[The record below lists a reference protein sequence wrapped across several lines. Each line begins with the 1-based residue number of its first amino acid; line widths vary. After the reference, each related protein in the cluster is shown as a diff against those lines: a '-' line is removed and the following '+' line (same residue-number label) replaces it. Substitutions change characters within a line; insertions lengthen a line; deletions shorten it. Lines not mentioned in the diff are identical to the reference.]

1 MVNNLIYFGVRFLF
15 MIIGLH
21 FFIPLLKRL
30 NFGQPVYELAPESH
44 QKKQGVPTLGG
55 LSFIILIS
63 LLSLLFFGVTDEH
76 LFVLLGMLLFGLIGF
91 MDDLVKISAKQN
103 QGLSEWQKII
113 LQIVVS
119 IVLVSLVRERAQSVI
134 VPFMKSPFD
143 LGVLYYPFGVFFLL
157 ALANSANLTDGVDG
171 LHTSVVIIMLAFFGL
186 IVWPN
191 TTSPLFGVVIVSIA
205 ALLGFLLYNRFPAKL
220 FMGDTGSMALGGL
233 IAMFFLITKTPL
245 FAPFVAI
252 IYVAES
258 LSVIIQRVYY
268 KRTQKRI
275 FLMAPIHHH
284 FEQMGM
290 SETMIVV
297 MFSVITFVGL
307 VVSLLMYYV

>member
-1 MVNNLIYFGVRFLF
+1 
-15 MIIGLH
+15 
-21 FFIPLLKRL
+21 
-30 NFGQPVYELAPESH
+30 
-44 QKKQGVPTLGG
+44 
-55 LSFIILIS
+55 
-63 LLSLLFFGVTDEH
+63 
-76 LFVLLGMLLFGLIGF
+76 
-91 MDDLVKISAKQN
+91 
-103 QGLSEWQKII
+103 
-113 LQIVVS
+113 
-119 IVLVSLVRERAQSVI
+119 
-134 VPFMKSPFD
+134 
-143 LGVLYYPFGVFFLL
+143 
-157 ALANSANLTDGVDG
+157 
-171 LHTSVVIIMLAFFGL
+171 
-186 IVWPN
+186 
-191 TTSPLFGVVIVSIA
+191 
-205 ALLGFLLYNRFPAKL
+205 
-220 FMGDTGSMALGGL
+220 MGDTGSMALGGL